1 MMSLKIRELW
11 LEWVAVCKKALLKC
25 KLQICK
31 ICGTDA
37 ALTTALG
44 ITIWREFLFSL
55 TSPLCTTTTNNLD
68 STFIELHFL
77 RKPYWSSNKMGR
89 DFDNFLI
96 FMPVLIQMSTT

>member
-55 TSPLCTTTTNNLD
+55 TSPLCTTTTKTTSIPLLLNCIFCVNLIGAQIKCD
-68 STFIELHFL
+68 VILIIFL
-77 RKPYWSSNKMGR
+77 YLCLS
-89 DFDNFLI
+89 
-96 FMPVLIQMSTT
+96 

>member
-77 RKPYWSSNKMGR
+77 CKPYWSSNEMGC
-89 DFDNFLI
+89 DFDNFH
-96 FMPVLIQMSTT
+96 V

>member
-68 STFIELHFL
+68 STFIELHF
-77 RKPYWSSNKMGR
+77 KGR
-89 DFDNFLI
+89 LTLLAWKQYELYFYEK
-96 FMPVLIQMSTT
+96 

>member
-1 MMSLKIRELW
+1 MSLKIRELW

-55 TSPLCTTTTNNLD
+55 TSPLCTTTANNLD
-68 STFIELHFL
+68 STFIELQCLH
-77 RKPYWSSNKMGR
+77 KPCCFFYICACLDTDTN
-89 DFDNFLI
+89 I
-96 FMPVLIQMSTT
+96 HYMSEII